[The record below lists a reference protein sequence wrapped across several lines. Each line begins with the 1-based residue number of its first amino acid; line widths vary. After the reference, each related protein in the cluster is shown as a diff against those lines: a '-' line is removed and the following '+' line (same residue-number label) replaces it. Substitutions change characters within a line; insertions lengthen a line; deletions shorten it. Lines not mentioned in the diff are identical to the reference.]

1 MRKLI
6 FTFLLLSNLV
16 AVNSYAIST
25 LMNGTATKFAGT
37 SDHMTA
43 YIETRTES
51 AYWLAL
57 TQPEIKKEN
66 LGRYRAIA
74 TESN

>member
-1 MRKLI
+1 MKNLI

-16 AVNSYAIST
+16 AVNSYAIAT
-25 LMNGTATKFAGT
+25 VLNGTPNKIVS
-37 SDHMTA
+37 SDDRPSS
-43 YIETRTES
+43 YIETKTGS

-66 LGRYRAIA
+66 LEQHRAIA